1 MPVNE
6 LSEIVHLGN
15 TYRLFDDTVFGP
27 DESAKSIYRVINE
40 GEPRTEGPPYVDTGC
55 VVEVMLSA
63 DSFKDAVDEFH
74 HTYHVQLGALYTVE
88 FIGTDLRDRTEDPG
102 LMYK

>member
-6 LSEIVHLGN
+6 LSEIEHLGN

-27 DESAKSIYRVINE
+27 DESAKSIYRIINE
-40 GEPRTEGPPYVDTGC
+40 GELRTEGPPYIDHEC

-63 DSFKDAVDEFH
+63 ESFKAAVDEFH
-74 HTYHVQLGALYTVE
+74 HTYRVQLGAEYTVE

-102 LMYK
+102 LMYR